1 MKDLNRAAR
10 TLNTI
15 LSILF
20 WLLIAQGIFTVG
32 CHALMLYR
40 IITDPA
46 SISGMMDRL
55 TIDWLTLDA
64 ANGFGI
70 TLDGAVPMKLIQLV
84 SAVVITVIACRCV
97 RTLKRILLPV
107 EVGQPFR
114 SGISG
119 EIRKLSRHCFY
130 LGWMENLSMLVSV
143 IVIENHY
150 ALQELLVTGPITGV
164 AIRPQFQPVWFIVTA
179 VLVILAMVFR
189 RGEELQTLSDETL

>member
-1 MKDLNRAAR
+1 MKDLKHSAR
-10 TLNTI
+10 TLNTLLNIFFWI
-15 LSILF
+15 LVARGLF
-20 WLLIAQGIFTVG
+20 AAGYHVLALYKLL
-32 CHALMLYR
+32 
-40 IITDPA
+40 TDPTA
-46 SISGMMDRL
+46 LSGKMGL

-97 RTLKRILLPV
+97 RTLKRILLPI

-119 EIRKLSRHCFY
+119 EIRKLSRHCFC
-130 LGWMENLSMLVSV
+130 LGWTENLSMLFSV

-150 ALQELLVTGPITGV
+150 ALQELLVAGPITGV

-179 VLVILAMVFR
+179 VLVILAMVFH

>member
-1 MKDLNRAAR
+1 MKDLKRSAR
-10 TLNTI
+10 TLNTLLNLFFWI
-15 LSILF
+15 LVVRGLF
-20 WLLIAQGIFTVG
+20 AAGYHVLALYKLL
-32 CHALMLYR
+32 
-40 IITDPA
+40 TDPTA
-46 SISGMMDRL
+46 LSGKMGL

-70 TLDGAVPMKLIQLV
+70 TLDGAIPMKLIQLV

-97 RTLKRILLPV
+97 RTLKRILLPI

-119 EIRKLSRHCFY
+119 EIRKLSRHCFC
-130 LGWMENLSMLVSV
+130 LGWTENLSMLFSV

-150 ALQELLVTGPITGV
+150 ALQELLVAGPITGV

>member
-1 MKDLNRAAR
+1 MKDLKHSAR
-10 TLNTI
+10 TLNTHLNIFFWI
-15 LSILF
+15 LVARGLF
-20 WLLIAQGIFTVG
+20 AAGYHVLALYKLL
-32 CHALMLYR
+32 
-40 IITDPA
+40 TDPTA
-46 SISGMMDRL
+46 LSGKMGL

-64 ANGFGI
+64 ANGFGL
-70 TLDGAVPMKLIQLV
+70 TLDGAVPMKLLQLT

-97 RTLKRILLPV
+97 RTLKRILLPI

-130 LGWMENLSMLVSV
+130 LGWMEKLSMLVSV

-150 ALQELLVTGPITGV
+150 ALQELLVAGPITGV

>member
-1 MKDLNRAAR
+1 MKDLKRSAR
-10 TLNTI
+10 TLNTLLNIFFWI
-15 LSILF
+15 LVARGLF
-20 WLLIAQGIFTVG
+20 AAGYHVLALYKLL
-32 CHALMLYR
+32 
-40 IITDPA
+40 TDPTA
-46 SISGMMDRL
+46 LSGKMGL

-70 TLDGAVPMKLIQLV
+70 TLDGAISMKLIQLI

-97 RTLKRILLPV
+97 CTLKHILLPI

-130 LGWMENLSMLVSV
+130 LGWMENLSMLFSV

-150 ALQELLVTGPITGV
+150 ALQEILLTGPITSV

-189 RGEELQTLSDETL
+189 RGEDLQTLSDETL

>member
-1 MKDLNRAAR
+1 MKDLKHSAR
-10 TLNTI
+10 TLNTLLNIFFWI
-15 LSILF
+15 LVARGLF
-20 WLLIAQGIFTVG
+20 AAGYHVLALYKLL
-32 CHALMLYR
+32 
-40 IITDPA
+40 TDPTA
-46 SISGMMDRL
+46 LSGKMGL

-70 TLDGAVPMKLIQLV
+70 TLDGAIPMKLIQLV

-97 RTLKRILLPV
+97 RTLKRILLPI

-119 EIRKLSRHCFY
+119 EIRKLSRHCFC
-130 LGWMENLSMLVSV
+130 LGWTENLSMLFSV

>member
-1 MKDLNRAAR
+1 MKDLKHSAR
-10 TLNTI
+10 TLNTLLNIFFWI
-15 LSILF
+15 LVARGLF
-20 WLLIAQGIFTVG
+20 AAGYHVLALYKLL
-32 CHALMLYR
+32 
-40 IITDPA
+40 TDPTA
-46 SISGMMDRL
+46 LSGKMGL

-97 RTLKRILLPV
+97 CTLKHILLPI

-130 LGWMENLSMLVSV
+130 LGWTENLSMLVSV

-150 ALQELLVTGPITGV
+150 ALQELLVTGPITSV
-164 AIRPQFQPVWFIVTA
+164 AIRPQFHPVWFIVTA

>member
-1 MKDLNRAAR
+1 MKDLKRSAR

-15 LSILF
+15 LNIFFWILVARGLF
-20 WLLIAQGIFTVG
+20 AAGYHIL
-32 CHALMLYR
+32 ALYKLY
-40 IITDPA
+40 TDPT
-46 SISGMMDRL
+46 SLSRKMGL

-70 TLDGAVPMKLIQLV
+70 TLDGAVPMKLIQLI

-97 RTLKRILLPV
+97 CTLKHILLPI

-130 LGWMENLSMLVSV
+130 LGWTENLSMLFSV

-150 ALQELLVTGPITGV
+150 ALQEVLVTGPITGV

-179 VLVILAMVFR
+179 VLSILALVFR

>member
-1 MKDLNRAAR
+1 MKDLKHSAR
-10 TLNTI
+10 TLNTLLNIFFWI
-15 LSILF
+15 LVARGLFTAGYHILPLYK
-20 WLLIAQGIFTVG
+20 LL
-32 CHALMLYR
+32 
-40 IITDPA
+40 TDPTA
-46 SISGMMDRL
+46 LSGKMGL

-64 ANGFGI
+64 ANGFGL
-70 TLDGAVPMKLIQLV
+70 TLDGAVPMKLIQLT

-97 RTLKRILLPV
+97 RTLKHILLPI

-130 LGWMENLSMLVSV
+130 LGWTENLSMLVSV

-150 ALQELLVTGPITGV
+150 ALQELLVTGPITSV
-164 AIRPQFQPVWFIVTA
+164 AIRPQFHPVWFIVTA

>member
-1 MKDLNRAAR
+1 MKDLKHSAR
-10 TLNTI
+10 TLNTLLNIFFWI
-15 LSILF
+15 LVARGLFAAGYHIL
-20 WLLIAQGIFTVG
+20 
-32 CHALMLYR
+32 ALYKIL
-40 IITDPA
+40 TDPTA
-46 SISGMMDRL
+46 LSGKMGL

-70 TLDGAVPMKLIQLV
+70 TLDGAIPMKLIQLV

-97 RTLKRILLPV
+97 RTLKRILLPI

-130 LGWMENLSMLVSV
+130 LGWTENLSMLVSV

-150 ALQELLVTGPITGV
+150 ALQELLVTGPITSV
-164 AIRPQFQPVWFIVTA
+164 AIRPQFHPVWFIVTA

>member
-1 MKDLNRAAR
+1 MKDLKRSAR
-10 TLNTI
+10 TLNTLLNIFFWI
-15 LSILF
+15 LVARGLF
-20 WLLIAQGIFTVG
+20 AAGYHVLALYKLL
-32 CHALMLYR
+32 
-40 IITDPA
+40 TDPTA
-46 SISGMMDRL
+46 LSGKMGL

-64 ANGFGI
+64 ANGFGL
-70 TLDGAVPMKLIQLV
+70 TLDGAVPMKLIQLI

-97 RTLKRILLPV
+97 CTLKHILLPI

-130 LGWMENLSMLVSV
+130 LGWMENLSMLFSV

-150 ALQELLVTGPITGV
+150 ALQEILLTGPITSV
-164 AIRPQFQPVWFIVTA
+164 AIRPQFQPIWFIVTA
-179 VLVILAMVFR
+179 VLAILSMVFR

>member
-1 MKDLNRAAR
+1 MKDLKHSAR
-10 TLNTI
+10 TLNTLLNIFFWI
-15 LSILF
+15 LVARGLF
-20 WLLIAQGIFTVG
+20 AAGYHVLALYKLL
-32 CHALMLYR
+32 
-40 IITDPA
+40 TDPTA
-46 SISGMMDRL
+46 LSGKMGL

-97 RTLKRILLPV
+97 RTLKRILLPI

-130 LGWMENLSMLVSV
+130 LGWTENLSILFSV

-150 ALQELLVTGPITGV
+150 ALQELLVTGPITGI

>member
-1 MKDLNRAAR
+1 MKDLKRSAR
-10 TLNTI
+10 TLNT
-15 LSILF
+15 LLNLF
-20 WLLIAQGIFTVG
+20 FWFLVVWGLFAAGYHVLALHKLL
-32 CHALMLYR
+32 
-40 IITDPA
+40 TDPTA
-46 SISGMMDRL
+46 LSGKMGL

-70 TLDGAVPMKLIQLV
+70 TLDGAIPMKLIQLV

-97 RTLKRILLPV
+97 RTLKRILLPI

-130 LGWMENLSMLVSV
+130 LGWTENLSMLFSV

-150 ALQELLVTGPITGV
+150 ALQELLVAGPITGV

>member
-1 MKDLNRAAR
+1 MKDLKRSAR
-10 TLNTI
+10 TLNTLLNIFFWI
-15 LSILF
+15 LVVRGLF
-20 WLLIAQGIFTVG
+20 AAGYHVLALYKLL
-32 CHALMLYR
+32 
-40 IITDPA
+40 TDPTA
-46 SISGMMDRL
+46 LSGKMGL

-70 TLDGAVPMKLIQLV
+70 TLDGAIPMKLIQLV

-97 RTLKRILLPV
+97 RTLKRILLPI

-119 EIRKLSRHCFY
+119 EIRKLSRHCFC
-130 LGWMENLSMLVSV
+130 LGWTENLSMLFSV

>member
-1 MKDLNRAAR
+1 MKDLKRSAR
-10 TLNTI
+10 TLNTLLNLFFWI
-15 LSILF
+15 LVVRGLF
-20 WLLIAQGIFTVG
+20 AAGYHVLALYKLL
-32 CHALMLYR
+32 
-40 IITDPA
+40 TDPTA
-46 SISGMMDRL
+46 LSGKMGL

-70 TLDGAVPMKLIQLV
+70 TLDGAIPMKLIQLV

-97 RTLKRILLPV
+97 RTLKRILLPI

-119 EIRKLSRHCFY
+119 EIRKLSRHCFC
-130 LGWMENLSMLVSV
+130 LGWMENLSMLFSV

>member
-1 MKDLNRAAR
+1 MKDLKRSAR
-10 TLNTI
+10 TLNT
-15 LSILF
+15 LLNLF
-20 WLLIAQGIFTVG
+20 FCFLVARGLFAAGYHVLALHKLL
-32 CHALMLYR
+32 
-40 IITDPA
+40 TDPTA
-46 SISGMMDRL
+46 LSGKMGL

-70 TLDGAVPMKLIQLV
+70 TLDGAIPMKLIQLV

-97 RTLKRILLPV
+97 RSLKRILLPI

-119 EIRKLSRHCFY
+119 EIRKLSRHCFC
-130 LGWMENLSMLVSV
+130 LGWMENLSMLFSV

-189 RGEELQTLSDETL
+189 RGEDLQTLSDETL

>member
-1 MKDLNRAAR
+1 MKDLKRSAR
-10 TLNTI
+10 TMNTLLNIFFWI
-15 LSILF
+15 LVARGLF
-20 WLLIAQGIFTVG
+20 AAGYHVLALYKLL
-32 CHALMLYR
+32 
-40 IITDPA
+40 TDPTA
-46 SISGMMDRL
+46 LSGKMGL

-70 TLDGAVPMKLIQLV
+70 TLDGAIPMKLIQLV

-97 RTLKRILLPV
+97 RTLKRILLPI

-119 EIRKLSRHCFY
+119 EIRKLSRHCFC
-130 LGWMENLSMLVSV
+130 LGWTENLSMLFSV

-150 ALQELLVTGPITGV
+150 ALQELLVAGPITGV

-179 VLVILAMVFR
+179 VLAILAMVFR

>member
-1 MKDLNRAAR
+1 MKDLKRSAR
-10 TLNTI
+10 TLNTLLNIFFWI
-15 LSILF
+15 LVARGLF
-20 WLLIAQGIFTVG
+20 AAGYHVLALYKLL
-32 CHALMLYR
+32 
-40 IITDPA
+40 TDPTA
-46 SISGMMDRL
+46 LSGKMGL

-70 TLDGAVPMKLIQLV
+70 TLDGAIPMKLIQLV

-97 RTLKRILLPV
+97 RTLKRILLPI

-130 LGWMENLSMLVSV
+130 LGWTENLSMLFSV

-150 ALQELLVTGPITGV
+150 ALQELLVAGPITGV

>member
-1 MKDLNRAAR
+1 MKDLKRSAR
-10 TLNTI
+10 TLNTLLNIFFCFLVARGLFAAGYHI
-15 LSILF
+15 LALYK
-20 WLLIAQGIFTVG
+20 LL
-32 CHALMLYR
+32 
-40 IITDPA
+40 TDPTA
-46 SISGMMDRL
+46 LSGKMGL

-64 ANGFGI
+64 ANGFGL
-70 TLDGAVPMKLIQLV
+70 TLDGAVPMKLIQLI

-97 RTLKRILLPV
+97 RTLKHILLPI

-130 LGWMENLSMLVSV
+130 LGWTENLSMLFSV

-150 ALQELLVTGPITGV
+150 ALQELLVTGPITSV
-164 AIRPQFQPVWFIVTA
+164 SIRPQFQPVWFIVTA
-179 VLVILAMVFR
+179 VLSILALVFR

>member
-1 MKDLNRAAR
+1 MKDLKRSAQ
-10 TLNTI
+10 TLNT
-15 LSILF
+15 LLNLF
-20 WLLIAQGIFTVG
+20 FCFLVARGLFAAGYHVLALYKLL
-32 CHALMLYR
+32 
-40 IITDPA
+40 TDPTA
-46 SISGMMDRL
+46 LSGKMGL

-70 TLDGAVPMKLIQLV
+70 TLDGAIPMKLIQLV

-97 RTLKRILLPV
+97 RTLKRILLPI

-130 LGWMENLSMLVSV
+130 LGWTENLSMLFSV

>member
-1 MKDLNRAAR
+1 MKDLKRSAR
-10 TLNTI
+10 TLNTLLNIFFWI
-15 LSILF
+15 LVVRGLFAAGYHILALYK
-20 WLLIAQGIFTVG
+20 LL
-32 CHALMLYR
+32 
-40 IITDPA
+40 TDPTA
-46 SISGMMDRL
+46 LSGKMGL

-70 TLDGAVPMKLIQLV
+70 TLDGAIPMKLIQLI

-97 RTLKRILLPV
+97 RTLKRILLPI

-119 EIRKLSRHCFY
+119 EIRKLSRHCFC
-130 LGWMENLSMLVSV
+130 LGWMENLSMLFSV

>member
-1 MKDLNRAAR
+1 MKDLKRSAR
-10 TLNTI
+10 TLNT
-15 LSILF
+15 LLNLF
-20 WLLIAQGIFTVG
+20 FCFLVARGLFAAGYHVLALYKLL
-32 CHALMLYR
+32 
-40 IITDPA
+40 TDPTA
-46 SISGMMDRL
+46 LSGKMGL

-70 TLDGAVPMKLIQLV
+70 TLDGAIPMKLIQLV

-97 RTLKRILLPV
+97 RTLKRILLPI

-119 EIRKLSRHCFY
+119 EIRKLSRHCFC
-130 LGWMENLSMLVSV
+130 LGWTENLSMLFSV

>member
-1 MKDLNRAAR
+1 MKDLKRSAQV
-10 TLNTI
+10 LNT
-15 LSILF
+15 LLNLF
-20 WLLIAQGIFTVG
+20 FWFLVVRGLCAAGYHVLALYKLL
-32 CHALMLYR
+32 
-40 IITDPA
+40 TDPTA
-46 SISGMMDRL
+46 LSGKMGL

-70 TLDGAVPMKLIQLV
+70 TLDGAIPMKLIQLV

-97 RTLKRILLPV
+97 RTLKRILLPI

-119 EIRKLSRHCFY
+119 EIRKLSRHCFC
-130 LGWMENLSMLVSV
+130 LGWTENLSMLFSV

-150 ALQELLVTGPITGV
+150 ALQELLVAGPITGV

-179 VLVILAMVFR
+179 VLVILAMVFH

>member
-1 MKDLNRAAR
+1 MKDLKHSAR
-10 TLNTI
+10 TLNTLLNIFFWI
-15 LSILF
+15 LVARGLF
-20 WLLIAQGIFTVG
+20 AAGYHVLALYKLL
-32 CHALMLYR
+32 
-40 IITDPA
+40 TDPTA
-46 SISGMMDRL
+46 LSGKMGL

-70 TLDGAVPMKLIQLV
+70 TLDGAVPMKLIQLI

-97 RTLKRILLPV
+97 CTLKHILLPI

-119 EIRKLSRHCFY
+119 EIRKLSRHCFC
-130 LGWMENLSMLVSV
+130 LGWMENLSMLFSV

-150 ALQELLVTGPITGV
+150 ALQELLVAGPITGV

>member
-1 MKDLNRAAR
+1 MKDLKRSAR
-10 TLNTI
+10 TLNTLLNIFFLI
-15 LSILF
+15 LVARGLYAAGYHVLTLYK
-20 WLLIAQGIFTVG
+20 LL
-32 CHALMLYR
+32 
-40 IITDPA
+40 TDPTA
-46 SISGMMDRL
+46 LSGKMGL

-97 RTLKRILLPV
+97 RTLKRILLPI

-119 EIRKLSRHCFY
+119 DIRKLSRHCFY
-130 LGWMENLSMLVSV
+130 LGWMENLSMLFSV

-150 ALQELLVTGPITGV
+150 ALQELLVTGPITGI

>member
-1 MKDLNRAAR
+1 MKDLKRSAR
-10 TLNTI
+10 TLNTLLNIFFWI
-15 LSILF
+15 LVARGLFAAGYHIL
-20 WLLIAQGIFTVG
+20 
-32 CHALMLYR
+32 ALYKIL
-40 IITDPA
+40 TDPTA
-46 SISGMMDRL
+46 LSGKMGL

-64 ANGFGI
+64 ANGFGL
-70 TLDGAVPMKLIQLV
+70 TLDGAVPMKLIQLI

-97 RTLKRILLPV
+97 RTLKHILLPI

-130 LGWMENLSMLVSV
+130 LGWTENLSMLFSV

-150 ALQELLVTGPITGV
+150 ALQELLVTGPITSV

>member
-1 MKDLNRAAR
+1 MKDLKHSAR
-10 TLNTI
+10 TLNTLLNIFFWI
-15 LSILF
+15 LVARGLF
-20 WLLIAQGIFTVG
+20 AAGYHVLALYKLL
-32 CHALMLYR
+32 
-40 IITDPA
+40 TDPTA
-46 SISGMMDRL
+46 LSGKMGL

-97 RTLKRILLPV
+97 RTLKRILLPI

-119 EIRKLSRHCFY
+119 EIRKLSRHCFC
-130 LGWMENLSMLVSV
+130 LGWTENLSMLFSV

-150 ALQELLVTGPITGV
+150 ALQDLLVTGPITGV

-179 VLVILAMVFR
+179 VLAILAMVFR

>member
-1 MKDLNRAAR
+1 MKDLKRSAR
-10 TLNTI
+10 TLNTLLNIFFWI
-15 LSILF
+15 LVARGLF
-20 WLLIAQGIFTVG
+20 AAGYHVLALYKLLSDPT
-32 CHALMLYR
+32 AL
-40 IITDPA
+40 
-46 SISGMMDRL
+46 SGKMGL
-55 TIDWLTLDA
+55 TIDWLNLDA

-70 TLDGAVPMKLIQLV
+70 TLDGAIPMKLIQLI

-97 RTLKRILLPV
+97 RTLKRILLPI

-130 LGWMENLSMLVSV
+130 LGWTENLSMLFSV
-143 IVIENHY
+143 IVIENHN

-179 VLVILAMVFR
+179 VLSMLALVFR

>member
-1 MKDLNRAAR
+1 MKDLKRSAQV
-10 TLNTI
+10 LNT
-15 LSILF
+15 LLNLF
-20 WLLIAQGIFTVG
+20 FWFLVIRGLFAAGYHVLALYKLL
-32 CHALMLYR
+32 
-40 IITDPA
+40 TDPTA
-46 SISGMMDRL
+46 LSGKMGL

-70 TLDGAVPMKLIQLV
+70 TLDGAIPMKLIQLV

-97 RTLKRILLPV
+97 RTLKRILLPI

-119 EIRKLSRHCFY
+119 EIRKLSRHCFC
-130 LGWMENLSMLVSV
+130 LGWMENLSMLFSV

-150 ALQELLVTGPITGV
+150 ALQELLVTGPITSV
-164 AIRPQFQPVWFIVTA
+164 AIRPQFHPVWFIVTA

>member
-1 MKDLNRAAR
+1 MKDLKRSAR
-10 TLNTI
+10 TLNTLLNIFFWI
-15 LSILF
+15 LVARGLF
-20 WLLIAQGIFTVG
+20 AAGYHVLALYKLL
-32 CHALMLYR
+32 
-40 IITDPA
+40 TDPTA
-46 SISGMMDRL
+46 LSGKMGL

-70 TLDGAVPMKLIQLV
+70 TLDGAIPMKLIQLV

-97 RTLKRILLPV
+97 RTLKRILLPI

-119 EIRKLSRHCFY
+119 EIRKLSRHCFC
-130 LGWMENLSMLVSV
+130 LGWTENLSMLFSV

-150 ALQELLVTGPITGV
+150 ALQELLVAGPITGV
-164 AIRPQFQPVWFIVTA
+164 AIRPQFQPVWFIVMA

>member
-1 MKDLNRAAR
+1 MKDLKRSAR
-10 TLNTI
+10 TLNTLLNLFFWI
-15 LSILF
+15 LVVRSLF
-20 WLLIAQGIFTVG
+20 AAGYHVLALYKLL
-32 CHALMLYR
+32 
-40 IITDPA
+40 TDPTA
-46 SISGMMDRL
+46 LSGKMGL

-70 TLDGAVPMKLIQLV
+70 TLDGAIPMKLIQLV

-97 RTLKRILLPV
+97 HTLKRILLPI

-119 EIRKLSRHCFY
+119 EIRKLSRHCFC
-130 LGWMENLSMLVSV
+130 LGWMENLSMLFSV

-179 VLVILAMVFR
+179 VLAILAMVFR

>member
-1 MKDLNRAAR
+1 MKDLKRSAR
-10 TLNTI
+10 TLNTLLNIFFWI
-15 LSILF
+15 LVARGLFAAGYHIL
-20 WLLIAQGIFTVG
+20 
-32 CHALMLYR
+32 ALYKIL
-40 IITDPA
+40 TDPTA
-46 SISGMMDRL
+46 LSGKMGL

-70 TLDGAVPMKLIQLV
+70 TLDGAISMKLIQLI

-97 RTLKRILLPV
+97 CTLKHILLPI

-130 LGWMENLSMLVSV
+130 LGWMENLSMLFSV

-150 ALQELLVTGPITGV
+150 ALQELLVTGPITSV

>member
-1 MKDLNRAAR
+1 MKDLKRSAQ
-10 TLNTI
+10 TLNALLNIFFYFLVARGLFAAGFHI
-15 LSILF
+15 LTLHE
-20 WLLIAQGIFTVG
+20 LL
-32 CHALMLYR
+32 
-40 IITDPA
+40 TDPTA
-46 SISGMMDRL
+46 LSGKMGL

-70 TLDGAVPMKLIQLV
+70 TLDGAIPMKVIQLV
-84 SAVVITVIACRCV
+84 SAVVITIIACRCV
-97 RTLKRILLPV
+97 RTLKHILLPI

-130 LGWMENLSMLVSV
+130 LGWTENLSMLFSV

-150 ALQELLVTGPITGV
+150 GLEALLTTGPITSV

-179 VLVILAMVFR
+179 VLAILSMVFR